1 MNPNRKLPMK
11 KPRTGKFITSLLMPA
26 AAVALALAAIGASS
40 AAAQQYPSRP
50 ITLVVPLPP
59 GGTNDIMARII
70 GERMTKA
77 LGQQIVVENRA
88 AGGSGTVATRG
99 VARAAPDGY
108 TILLSYTSTFATGPS
123 MYKNAG
129 YDPRKDFAPIGLIAV
144 SPSLVLANKD
154 VPVKNIPELIA
165 YIRKMGEPFQY
176 GSPGVGTFNHLAA
189 ELFARAAK
197 VKLMAIPYKGSNGLN
212 TDLIAGH
219 VKIGFN
225 PIPVSRGAIE
235 SGRIRALAVTTARRS
250 SQLPNVAT
258 LAEQGLPGF
267 DYSLRY
273 GLSAPAGTPPAII
286 ARLNKALNAA
296 LADEAVIKR
305 IRHEGAEPTPLTP
318 QQYADDIDKEET
330 RWSAVVRDLGLGGK

>member
-1 MNPNRKLPMK
+1 MFSRL
-11 KPRTGKFITSLLMPA
+11 SLTMLVAALALDGLAGPA
-26 AAVALALAAIGASS
+26 AAQS
-40 AAAQQYPSRP
+40 YPNRL

-70 GERMTKA
+70 GERMSKT

-88 AGGSGTVATRG
+88 AGGSGTVATRQ
-99 VARAAPDGY
+99 VARATPDGY

-123 MYKNAG
+123 MYKSAG
-129 YDPRKDFAPIGLIAV
+129 YDVRKDFAPIGLIAV

-154 VPVKNIPELIA
+154 VPVKNIPELLG

-176 GSPGVGTFNHLAA
+176 GSPGAGTFNHLAA
-189 ELFARAAK
+189 EMFARAAK
-197 VKLMAIPYKGSNGLN
+197 VKLMAIPYKGSNPLT

-235 SGRIRALAVTTARRS
+235 AGQIRALAVTTAKRS
-250 SQLPNVAT
+250 RVLPDVPT

-267 DYSLRY
+267 DISLRY
-273 GLSAPAGTPPAII
+273 GLAAPAGTPPAIV
-286 ARLNKALNAA
+286 AQLNKALNAA

-305 IRHEGAEPTPLTP
+305 IRHEGAEPNPITP
-318 QQYADDIDKEET
+318 QQYAADIDAEET
-330 RWSAVVRDLGLGGK
+330 RWSAVVKDLGIAGN

>member
-1 MNPNRKLPMK
+1 MPMTIK
-11 KPRTGKFITSLLMPA
+11 IMLQATALVAVLSVPA
-26 AAVALALAAIGASS
+26 N
-40 AAAQQYPSRP
+40 AQKYPTRP

-99 VARAAPDGY
+99 VARSTPDGY
-108 TILLSYTSTFATGPS
+108 TIVLSYTSTFSTGPS

-129 YDPRKDFAPIGLIAV
+129 YDVRKDFAPIGLIAV

-165 YIRKMGEPFQY
+165 YMRKMGEPFQY
-176 GSPGVGTFNHLAA
+176 GSPGTGTFNHLAA

-219 VKIGFN
+219 VKVGFN

-235 SGRIRALAVTTARRS
+235 SGHIRALAVTTAKRAGV
-250 SQLPNVAT
+250 LPNVPT

-273 GLSAPAGTPPAII
+273 GLSAPAGTPA
-286 ARLNKALNAA
+286 AVVAQLNKALNTA
-296 LADEAVIKR
+296 LADETVIKR
-305 IRHEGAEPTPLTP
+305 IRHEGAEPTPMTP
-318 QQYADDIDKEET
+318 QQYAADIDKEEI
-330 RWSAVVRDLGLGGK
+330 RWSAIVKDLGLAGK

>member
-1 MNPNRKLPMK
+1 MPKSMK
-11 KPRTGKFITSLLMPA
+11 TMTRVA
-26 AAVALALAAIGASS
+26 ALALLTALAVP
-40 AAAQQYPSRP
+40 AAAQQYPARP

-59 GGTNDIMARII
+59 GGTNDIMARIV
-70 GERMTKA
+70 GERMTKL

-88 AGGSGTVATRG
+88 AGGSGTVATRQ

-108 TILLSYTSTFATGPS
+108 TILLSYTSTFSTGPS

-144 SPSLVLANKD
+144 SPSLVLANRN
-154 VPVKNIPELIA
+154 VPVKSIPELIA
-165 YIRKMGEPFQY
+165 YIKKMGEPFQY

-235 SGRIRALAVTTARRS
+235 AGHIRALAVTTARRS
-250 SQLPNVAT
+250 SVLPDVPT

-273 GLSAPAGTPPAII
+273 GLSAPAGTPPAIV

-296 LADEAVIKR
+296 LADPAVVKR
-305 IRHEGAEPTPLTP
+305 IRHEGAEPTPITP
-318 QQYADDIDKEET
+318 EQYAADIDKEEI
-330 RWSAVVRDLGLGGK
+330 RWSAIVKDLGLAGK

>member
-1 MNPNRKLPMK
+1 
-11 KPRTGKFITSLLMPA
+11 
-26 AAVALALAAIGASS
+26 
-40 AAAQQYPSRP
+40 
-50 ITLVVPLPP
+50 LPP
-59 GGTNDIMARII
+59 GGSNDIMARII
-70 GERMTKA
+70 GERMTKL
-77 LGQQIVVENRA
+77 LGQQVVVENRA
-88 AGGSGTVATRG
+88 AGGSGTVATRQI
-99 VARAAPDGY
+99 ARATPDGY

-123 MYKNAG
+123 MYKSAN
-129 YDPRKDFAPIGLIAV
+129 YDVRKDFAPIGLIAV

-176 GSPGVGTFNHLAA
+176 GSPGAGTFNHLTA
-189 ELFARAAK
+189 EMFARAAK

-235 SGRIRALAVTTARRS
+235 AGHIRALAVTTAKRS
-250 SQLPNVAT
+250 SVLPNVPT
-258 LAEQGLPGF
+258 LAEQGLSGF

-273 GLSAPAGTPPAII
+273 GLSAPGGTPPAII

-305 IRHEGAEPTPLTP
+305 IRHEGAEPTPMTP
-318 QQYADDIDKEET
+318 QQYAADIDKEET
-330 RWSAVVRDLGLGGK
+330 RWSAIVKELGLGEK

>member
-1 MNPNRKLPMK
+1 MNLTIC
-11 KPRTGKFITSLLMPA
+11 KPRELLCIAVILA
-26 AAVALALAAIGASS
+26 AAFATPVS
-40 AAAQQYPSRP
+40 AQQYPARP

-59 GGTNDIMARII
+59 GGTNDIMARIV
-70 GERMTKA
+70 GEQMAKS
-77 LGQQIVVENRA
+77 LGQPVVVENRA

-99 VARAAPDGY
+99 VAHATPDGY

-129 YDPRKDFAPIGLIAV
+129 YDVRKDFAPIGLIAV

-165 YIRKMGEPFQY
+165 HIHKMGEPFQY
-176 GSPGVGTFNHLAA
+176 GSPGTGTFNHLEA

-235 SGRIRALAVTTARRS
+235 TGRIRALAVTTAKRS
-250 SQLPNVAT
+250 SQLPDVAT
-258 LAEQGLPGF
+258 LAEQGLSGF

-273 GLSAPAGTPPAII
+273 GLSAPAGTPPAIVE
-286 ARLNKALNAA
+286 RLNKALNAA

-305 IRHEGAEPTPLTP
+305 IRHEGAEPTPMTP
-318 QQYADDIDKEET
+318 AQYAEDIDREET

>member
-1 MNPNRKLPMK
+1 MD
-11 KPRTGKFITSLLMPA
+11 PRLVL
-26 AAVALALAAIGASS
+26 AAVA
-40 AAAQQYPSRP
+40 AAALTIGGPFHNAVAQNYPTRP

-70 GERMTKA
+70 SERMSKS

-99 VARAAPDGY
+99 VARATPDGY

-129 YDPRKDFAPIGLIAV
+129 YDVRKDFAPIGLIAV

-154 VPVKNIPELIA
+154 VPVKSIPELIA
-165 YIRKMGEPFQY
+165 YIKKMGEPFQY
-176 GSPGVGTFNHLAA
+176 GSPGTGTFNHLAA

-197 VKLMAIPYKGSNGLN
+197 VKLTAIPYKGSNGLN

-235 SGRIRALAVTTARRS
+235 AGHIRALAVTTAKRS
-250 SQLPNVAT
+250 SALPQVAT
-258 LAEQGLPGF
+258 LAEQGLSGF
-267 DYSLRY
+267 DISLRY
-273 GLSAPAGTPPAII
+273 GLSAPAGTPDAIV
-286 ARLNKALNAA
+286 ARLNKELNAA
-296 LADEAVIKR
+296 LADEVVIKR
-305 IRHEGAEPTPLTP
+305 IRHEGAEPTPMTP
-318 QQYADDIDKEET
+318 QQYAADIDREET
-330 RWSAVVRDLGLGGK
+330 RWSAVVKDLGLGGK

>member
-1 MNPNRKLPMK
+1 MA
-11 KPRTGKFITSLLMPA
+11 TGKLFA
-26 AAVALALAAIGASS
+26 AMVLAAISFAPAS
-40 AAAQQYPSRP
+40 AQQYPTRP

-59 GGTNDIMARII
+59 GGTNDIMARIV

-88 AGGSGTVATRG
+88 AGGSGTVATRQ
-99 VARAAPDGY
+99 VARATPDGY
-108 TILLSYTSTFATGPS
+108 TILLSYTSTFSTGPS
-123 MYKNAG
+123 MYKTAG
-129 YDPRKDFAPIGLIAV
+129 YDVRKDFAPIGLIAV

-176 GSPGVGTFNHLAA
+176 GSPGTGTFNHLAA
-189 ELFARAAK
+189 ELFARAAN

-235 SGRIRALAVTTARRS
+235 SGHIRALAVTTARRS
-250 SQLPNVAT
+250 SVLPNVAT
-258 LAEQGLPGF
+258 LAEQGLDGF

-286 ARLNKALNAA
+286 AQLNKALNAA
-296 LADEAVIKR
+296 LADPAVVKR
-305 IRHEGAEPTPLTP
+305 IRHEGAEPTPMTP
-318 QQYADDIDKEET
+318 AQYAADIDKEET
-330 RWSAVVRDLGLGGK
+330 RWSAIVKDLGFAGK

>member
-1 MNPNRKLPMK
+1 MPEMSR
-11 KPRTGKFITSLLMPA
+11 FLLA
-26 AAVALALAAIGASS
+26 AATLLALLDALPAT
-40 AAAQQYPSRP
+40 AQPYPMRP

-70 GERMTKA
+70 GERMTKL

-88 AGGSGTVATRG
+88 AGGSGTVATRQ
-99 VARAAPDGY
+99 VARATPDGY
-108 TILLSYTSTFATGPS
+108 TILLSYTTTFATAPS

-129 YDPRKDFAPIGLIAV
+129 YDVRKDFAPIGLIAV

-154 VPVKNIPELIA
+154 VPVKTIPELIA
-165 YIRKMGEPFQY
+165 YIRKSGEPFQY

-189 ELFARAAK
+189 EMFARAAK
-197 VKLMAIPYKGSNGLN
+197 VKLMAIPYKGSNPLT
-212 TDLIAGH
+212 TDLIGGH

-235 SGRIRALAVTTARRS
+235 AGHIRALAVTTAKRAS
-250 SQLPNVAT
+250 VLPNVPT
-258 LAEQGLPGF
+258 LAEQGLAGF

-273 GLSAPAGTPPAII
+273 GLSAPAGTPPAIVE
-286 ARLNKALNAA
+286 RLNKALNAA

-305 IRHEGAEPTPLTP
+305 IRHEGAEPNPITPAE
-318 QQYADDIDKEET
+318 YGKDIDEEET
-330 RWSAVVRDLGLGGK
+330 RWAAIVKELGLVGN